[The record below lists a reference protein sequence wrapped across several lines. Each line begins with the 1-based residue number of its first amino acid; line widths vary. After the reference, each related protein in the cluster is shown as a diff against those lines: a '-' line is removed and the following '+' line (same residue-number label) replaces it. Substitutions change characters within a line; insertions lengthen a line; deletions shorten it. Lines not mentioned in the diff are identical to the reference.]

1 MKSKKQYDYEIG
13 KAIQKARRRKKMNQ
27 EALADL
33 IGVDRT
39 TISKYESGSN
49 PIDMSAFLQ
58 ICEALG
64 VSWADILGDL

>member
-1 MKSKKQYDYEIG
+1 MKAKKEYDYEIG
-13 KAIQKARRRKKMNQ
+13 MAIRKARKRKRMNQ

-49 PIDMSAFLQ
+49 PIGISAFLQ

-64 VSWADILGDL
+64 VDPAEILGGI

>member
-1 MKSKKQYDYEIG
+1 MKSKKEYDYEIG
-13 KAIQKARRRKKMNQ
+13 KAIQKARKRKRMNQ
-27 EALADL
+27 GALAEM

-49 PIDMSAFLQ
+49 PIGMSAFLQ

-64 VSWADILGDL
+64 VDPAEILGGI